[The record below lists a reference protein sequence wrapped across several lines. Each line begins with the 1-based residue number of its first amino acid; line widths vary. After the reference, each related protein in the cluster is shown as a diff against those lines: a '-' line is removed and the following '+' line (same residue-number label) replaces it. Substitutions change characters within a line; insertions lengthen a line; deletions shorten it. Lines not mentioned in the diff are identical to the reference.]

1 VIPGRQQ
8 LFTENTLTAVLPL
21 LLRKNLAT
29 ALSVLRFWSIVLSS
43 NLVGTYIFALCVARV
58 AIFSPHV
65 QQAIVE
71 VSKEPAAGFW
81 VVLMRALF
89 AALAAG
95 TDGVVVAGRGVR
107 AR

>member
-1 VIPGRQQ
+1 MIPGRQQ

-29 ALSVLRFWSIVLSS
+29 ALSVLRFWSS